1 MNWNIQWEPLAGMQA
16 HEQVSKLVED
26 LLRNSDKNSKLETKM
41 ETWLPV
47 VDLSKLR
54 PN

>member
-1 MNWNIQWEPLAGMQA
+1 MDWNIRWEPLVGMQA
-16 HEQVSKLVED
+16 HEQVSKLVQD
-26 LLRNSDKNSKLETKM
+26 LLRSSDKNSKLEGTK